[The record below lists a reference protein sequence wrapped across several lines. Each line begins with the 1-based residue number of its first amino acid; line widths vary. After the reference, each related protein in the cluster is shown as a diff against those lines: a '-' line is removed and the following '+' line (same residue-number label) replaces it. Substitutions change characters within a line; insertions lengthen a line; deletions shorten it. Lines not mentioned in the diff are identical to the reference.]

1 MAFHFQLDT
10 APLRPLWQKVPEKLR
25 RPFMGRLGKRAEV
38 ELRQHF
44 RARDTEPNKRGW
56 PKQHF
61 WSRLRRVTALS
72 SWTDREAIITVADP
86 ALAAKIHGAVIRPV
100 EAKALAI
107 PIHRRAYGVRP
118 SSGLIPGLFV
128 LRTKKGAYLAT
139 SEYQTRSGR
148 KASTKQALRAKYGGY
163 KRQPSKIAFRQK
175 ITIYYKLVKSTM
187 VPADPRALPEHVGWM
202 YALMQEAERYI
213 ERALATTN

>member
-10 APLRPLWQKVPEKLR
+10 APLRPLWQKVPDKLR

-72 SWTDREAIITVADP
+72 SWSDREAIITVADP

-107 PIHRRAYGVRP
+107 PINRRAYGVRP

-128 LRTKKGAYLAT
+128 LRTKKGAYLAAA
-139 SEYQTRSGR
+139 SDEFRGRKRSGV
-148 KASTKQALRAKYGGY
+148 
-163 KRQPSKIAFRQK
+163 KRQRL
-175 ITIYYKLVKSTM
+175 TLYYKLVKSTA
-187 VPADPRALPEHVGWM
+187 VPADPRALPTRTSWLHS
-202 YALMQEAERYI
+202 LMQEAERYI